1 MEVKELK
8 SKGLKREFSITV
20 SKDDLKDKKI
30 RKLQD
35 IASKAKIDGFRP
47 GKVPTSHI
55 EKLYGQ
61 SVMVEVIEEKVSEAS
76 QNVLKERDLK
86 AAVKPDVKLDSDM
99 NDIIEK
105 NKDLVFTMNCEVLPE
120 IVITDFSK
128 IKLDKPVSKPQE
140 KDINDALEYLAK
152 QNKSYKEV
160 SEKTKSK
167 DGDQVTIDYVG
178 KIDNIAFEGGT
189 ASDANLVLGS
199 KSFIDNFEEQLIGLK
214 QGDNKLVK
222 VKFPENYQSPDLAG
236 KEATFDVNIK
246 KVSKAEESK
255 DSDKD
260 KKKTAADVLLELDG
274 PDADA
279 KQKVVKAKGSKNVNS
294 GIVHVLATFNNT
306 IVTISDKRGNVIGWS
321 TAGKM
326 GFRGSRKSTAYAA
339 QVVSQDA
346 CRQAMGHGLKE
357 ADVKV
362 KGPGSGR
369 ESAVRAVQGIGI
381 DVKSISDVTPIPHN
395 GCRPKK
401 ARRV

>member
-1 MEVKELK
+1 MA
-8 SKGLKREFSITV
+8 
-20 SKDDLKDKKI
+20 D
-30 RKLQD
+30 
-35 IASKAKIDGFRP
+35 
-47 GKVPTSHI
+47 
-55 EKLYGQ
+55 
-61 SVMVEVIEEKVSEAS
+61 EEKEKPEEETPKAVEETPATEETPKAEEETPATEETPKAEEETPKAEEETPKAEEEAP
-76 QNVLKERDLK
+76 K
-86 AAVKPDVKLDSDM
+86 A
-99 NDIIEK
+99 
-105 NKDLVFTMNCEVLPE
+105 
-120 IVITDFSK
+120 
-128 IKLDKPVSKPQE
+128 
-140 KDINDALEYLAK
+140 
-152 QNKSYKEV
+152 
-160 SEKTKSK
+160 
-167 DGDQVTIDYVG
+167 
-178 KIDNIAFEGGT
+178 
-189 ASDANLVLGS
+189 
-199 KSFIDNFEEQLIGLK
+199 EE
-214 QGDNKLVK
+214 
-222 VKFPENYQSPDLAG
+222 
-236 KEATFDVNIK
+236 EAPK
-246 KVSKAEESK
+246 AEEEAPKAEEEAPKAEESK